1 MQTAERTLRDFCS
14 QLAAGTPAP
23 GGGAAAAVT
32 GAMGAALVSMVAG
45 LTVGREK
52 YAAAHAEMLS
62 LQTHGQREIEAL
74 FACADDDQVAF
85 EQVMAAFGLPKST
98 DAEKADRQQAIQVG
112 YQAATRS
119 PLETMK
125 HCITVMRGALAVA
138 TRGNTNAVSDAYVA
152 YLTSGAGFEGALW
165 NVAINLGSLK
175 DEAFKQEVLEEV
187 ARLRTERSEI
197 AEAFQAL
204 TPDPVARFMRKAA
217 P

>member
-1 MQTAERTLRDFCS
+1 MPTADQTLRDFCS

-45 LTVGREK
+45 LTIGRDK
-52 YAAAHAEMLS
+52 YAAAHEEMVF
-62 LQTHGQREIEAL
+62 LQAMGQREADAL
-74 FACADDDQVAF
+74 FACADDDQAAF
-85 EQVMAAFGLPKST
+85 ERVMAAFGLPKST
-98 DAEKADRQQAIQVG
+98 DAEKADRQRAVQVG

-119 PLETMK
+119 PLDTMK
-125 HCITVMRGALAVA
+125 HCVAVMRGALAVA

-175 DEAFKQEVLEEV
+175 DEGFKQEVLGEV
-187 ARLRTERSEI
+187 ERLRKDQSEI

-204 TPDPVARFMRKAA
+204 TPDPVTRFLRKAT